1 MSLSEMKI
9 SDFLE
14 MTASKNPVPGGGS
27 MSALAAACAA
37 ALVEMV
43 ASLSADRKGFEEIS
57 EEMGDVARRAAE
69 CRKRFSGYIQQ
80 DSEAYAQ
87 VMTAFAMPK
96 GSEMEKENRSRAIQ
110 KGLRT
115 AAEVPLALA
124 AETIELLHLAETVVG
139 KGNPNALTD
148 GLVAVMMARTAV
160 LGATYNVKINLTS
173 LRDESYVERTGT
185 RIKEMEARVK
195 QMEKRILDEG
205 DLKIDRH

>member
-14 MTASKNPVPGGGS
+14 ETASRNPVPGGGS

-37 ALVEMV
+37 GLVEMV
-43 ASLSADRKGFEEIS
+43 ANLTIDRKGFEEIS
-57 EEMGDVARRAAE
+57 EEMKDISRRAAE
-69 CRKRFSGYIQQ
+69 YRKRFSGCIQQ

-87 VMTAFAMPK
+87 VMMALSMPK
-96 GSEMEKENRSRAIQ
+96 GSEMEKESRSRAIQ

-124 AETIELLHLAETVVG
+124 TETIELLRLAETVVE

-148 GLVAVMMARTAV
+148 GLVAVMMARSAV
-160 LGATYNVKINLTS
+160 LGAIYNVKINLAT
-173 LRDESYVERTGT
+173 LRDASYVKKTT
-185 RIKEMEARVK
+185 VRIGEMEARVK
-195 QMEKRILDEG
+195 QVETRILDEA
-205 DLKIDRH
+205 DLKMNRH